1 LDLKGYS
8 FPHENKIRRKLG
20 LDTSVLLTK
29 SAKDRESETREV
41 CSLHQNENDSPDPK
55 NKKMLRINRMQGT
68 SSPLAPKKNPDS
80 L

>member
-29 SAKDRESETREV
+29 SAKDERARRDER
-41 CSLHQNENDSPDPK
+41 L
-55 NKKMLRINRMQGT
+55 
-68 SSPLAPKKNPDS
+68 LAPSKSQRLPGSKKQKDAPDQPHAGNIITIGTQEKS
-80 L
+80 

>member
-1 LDLKGYS
+1 M
-8 FPHENKIRRKLG
+8 N
-20 LDTSVLLTK
+20 
-29 SAKDRESETREV
+29 V